1 MRLTSLCISRSLSHY
16 RFCACS
22 HLPRSSPTFVA
33 PFANFR
39 SYSSQTQASSS
50 ANSDI
55 QRPGVAPDIDNIPK
69 ETPDLTP
76 HDLTN
81 RPKRLE
87 PKIYYKLERLFEKVD
102 YEWLTKI
109 PPKGLPRLD
118 LPESRPKRPV
128 PPPRNGMTVEKF
140 LKTIG
145 RGCEE
150 YIDKLDWEKL
160 FTSTGFKLKQLGIPI
175 RQQTTL
181 IKTYDPHVCQEIS
194 ERNLTFSEKALPSE
208 KLCI

>member
-1 MRLTSLCISRSLSHY
+1 
-16 RFCACS
+16 
-22 HLPRSSPTFVA
+22 
-33 PFANFR
+33 
-39 SYSSQTQASSS
+39 
-50 ANSDI
+50 
-55 QRPGVAPDIDNIPK
+55 
-69 ETPDLTP
+69 
-76 HDLTN
+76 
-81 RPKRLE
+81 
-87 PKIYYKLERLFEKVD
+87 VD

-175 RQQTTL
+175 RQRKWILLWVEKYRQG
-181 IKTYDPHVCQEIS
+181 IDPWYVPLRSKSKRNMKLEWRQKLREKSMKS
-194 ERNLTFSEKALPSE
+194 EQKE
-208 KLCI
+208 